1 LIFQQTEDPSITLPP
16 WPFRVACA
24 AYAGASAASPPEEL
38 LARMAAAA
46 GVLYNASGRETCYD
60 LPNDPNFDG
69 IWDYQWCTERLP
81 QETYF
86 TIDGKRDIFWDRP
99 ANATAIAEH
108 CEATYAVAPKGNW
121 VAATSEFGRASSA
134 SNIVFSNGEYDP
146 WRSGGVLTNL
156 SDTLLAVDIA
166 QGAHH
171 LDLFFSDPADP
182 PSVIAARQVE
192 VAAIRRWVGM

>member
-1 LIFQQTEDPSITLPP
+1 
-16 WPFRVACA
+16 
-24 AYAGASAASPPEEL
+24 
-38 LARMAAAA
+38 M
-46 GVLYNASGRETCYD
+46 ASGCLSPLASLPLASLPSPHSPRLTPLASLPSSHPSFVLVRTCR
-60 LPNDPNFDG
+60 
-69 IWDYQWCTERLP
+69 DYQWCTERLP

-108 CEATYAVAPKGNW
+108 CEATYAVAPKGHW

-156 SDTLLAVDIA
+156 SDTLIAVDIA

>member
-1 LIFQQTEDPSITLPP
+1 MGSGVRRPPRLTEMGSSVRRAHQIARESARGTDGLWSLILVRP
-16 WPFRVACA
+16 
-24 AYAGASAASPPEEL
+24 G
-38 LARMAAAA
+38 
-46 GVLYNASGRETCYD
+46 TCR
-60 LPNDPNFDG
+60 
-69 IWDYQWCTERLP
+69 DYQYCTERLP

-86 TIDGKRDIFWDRP
+86 TIDGQRDIFWDRP

-146 WRSGGVLTNL
+146 WRSGGVLSNL
-156 SDTLLAVDIA
+156 SDTLIAVDIA

-192 VAAIRRWVGM
+192 VAAIRRWVGL